1 MKFLKFFPFIT
12 ILFLVFSISLGA
24 QKTKKGKQK
33 PDPKPTKETTKVS
46 PTDKKQ
52 KEDTLIS
59 VKTDTV
65 QPVEEKSEKK
75 EKEESST
82 QAKDEAKNPTPVR
95 EEPSITPVSTPV
107 KKQADTTDTINP
119 ITLNQYF
126 SNDIW
131 FRGFSVLGDR
141 LAQRDNR
148 QFQSMQHAWNVVTGV
163 SYSPTEN
170 FSIGTQSKQ
179 G

>member
-1 MKFLKFFPFIT
+1 M
-12 ILFLVFSISLGA
+12 VFSISLGA

-46 PTDKKQ
+46 PTDKKE

-82 QAKDEAKNPTPVR
+82 QAKDEAKLLRHECV
-95 EEPSITPVSTPV
+95 
-107 KKQADTTDTINP
+107 
-119 ITLNQYF
+119 
-126 SNDIW
+126 ND
-131 FRGFSVLGDR
+131 RRS
-141 LAQRDNR
+141 
-148 QFQSMQHAWNVVTGV
+148 QFI
-163 SYSPTEN
+163 YCRYLR
-170 FSIGTQSKQ
+170 
-179 G
+179 